1 MAEYQLIAPMLDDEG
16 NEICPESV
24 KRIIQNGI
32 VGFRADD
39 ESSEG
44 ERYRAWLADG
54 NTPDPADEEE

>member
-24 KRIIQNGI
+24 KRIIPNGI

-44 ERYRAWLADG
+44 ERYRKWLAAG